1 VWVTGCRTAS
11 EKMIT
16 IGQDHA
22 LLPGNIANP
31 AFDYVALG
39 HIHKQQVLCD
49 DPPVVYAGSPERLD
63 FSEEADEKGFYV
75 VDIQPSDGPRRRR
88 VAFSFHRVDARRFL
102 TIEAVV
108 PADDLDPTTTVLAE
122 IARRQGEVK
131 DAVVRLH
138 VVVPAPAQGL
148 LRDGEIR
155 SALSEAYH
163 FTVAREVK
171 DEARIRLGNVAA
183 GELAPLEALKAWLE
197 TRKTSP
203 ERMKTLLE
211 YGEKLITE
219 R

>member
-1 VWVTGCRTAS
+1 
-11 EKMIT
+11 
-16 IGQDHA
+16 
-22 LLPGNIANP
+22 
-31 AFDYVALG
+31 
-39 HIHKQQVLCD
+39 
-49 DPPVVYAGSPERLD
+49 
-63 FSEEADEKGFYV
+63 
-75 VDIQPSDGPRRRR
+75 
-88 VAFSFHRVDARRFL
+88 
-102 TIEAVV
+102 
-108 PADDLDPTTTVLAE
+108 
-122 IARRQGEVK
+122 VK

-211 YGEKLITE
+211 TVSHGPGSSQRLLRPALKGRPGPPNMI
-219 R
+219 